1 MPASPEALFAYL
13 DALGLPHHTV
23 EHAAT
28 FTVQE
33 GRTLKGQIPGAH
45 TKNLFM
51 KDKDGTLILI
61 AAHADSELKLN
72 KLHRQLGTR
81 RLSFGTAELMEE
93 VLGVTPG
100 SVTGF
105 ALMNDTE
112 GRVRFIMEA
121 ALEAYDEISFHPL
134 TNTATTRMKLSDF
147 KRFVEATG
155 HTITLVDFAA
165 LTAE

>member
-1 MPASPEALFAYL
+1 MPASPETLFAYL
-13 DALGLPHHTV
+13 DALGLPHQTV

-33 GRTLKGQIPGAH
+33 GRELKGKIPGAH

-72 KLHRQLGTR
+72 RLHRQLGTR
-81 RLSFGTAELMEE
+81 RLSFGNADLMEE

-105 ALMNDTE
+105 ALMNDKAR
-112 GRVRFIMEA
+112 RVRFVMEV
-121 ALEAYDEISFHPL
+121 ALDAYDEISFHPL
-134 TNTATTRMKLSDF
+134 TNTATTRMKLTDF
-147 KRFVEATG
+147 KRFVEETG
-155 HTITLVDFAA
+155 HTITMVNFAA
-165 LTAE
+165 LAAD